1 MRKRSRRRRRRNNPP
16 ELLCERETTRA
27 HTHETSLPATR
38 LGAFVSKPSPLDT
51 PPQTFRS
58 HQTTET
64 HHYIITI
71 TITIIIIIIIIII
84 ISLDSTILYYML

>member
-1 MRKRSRRRRRRNNPP
+1 MRKRSRRRRRNNPP
-16 ELLCERETTRA
+16 ELLCETETTRT
-27 HTHETSLPATR
+27 HIHETSLPATR
-38 LGAFVSKPSPLDT
+38 LGAFVSKPSALDT

-71 TITIIIIIIIIII
+71 TITIIIIII
-84 ISLDSTILYYML
+84 SLDSTILYYIL